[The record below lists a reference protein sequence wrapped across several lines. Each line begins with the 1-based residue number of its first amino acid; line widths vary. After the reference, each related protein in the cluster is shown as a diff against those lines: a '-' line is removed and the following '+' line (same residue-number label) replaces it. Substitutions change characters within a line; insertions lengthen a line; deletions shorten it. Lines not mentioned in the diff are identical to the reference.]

1 MSSGGAE
8 RPDRATAL
16 APACIGNLGT
26 GFDLL
31 GHAIEGPGDRVTA
44 IRTRQPGVTIIDI
57 RNAQEKL
64 PTDAD
69 ANTAG
74 RAAVSLLQSQDTDFG
89 VELIIDKGI
98 PVSAGLGGSAASA
111 VAAVVAVN
119 ALLPEPAEL
128 HELYRA
134 AMMGES
140 AATDSLQGDNVG
152 PQLTGGLAL
161 GTRSRLVPM
170 NAPEWLHA
178 AVVHPD
184 CRLDT
189 RAARKVLDREF
200 PMDLITRQQA
210 GLALLINGCL
220 NNNESHIAEGLN
232 DVLVE
237 PLRAPLVPGFA
248 EVQRAAT
255 DSGAL
260 GATLSGAGPSVFAWC
275 RGQDSAHR
283 AGQAMADAFAR
294 HGLEACVYL
303 SPVNTRGARIV

>member
-1 MSSGGAE
+1 MTQSA
-8 RPDRATAL
+8 RQQATAF
-16 APACIGNLGT
+16 APACVGNLGT

-44 IRTRQPGVTIIDI
+44 TRTDRPGVVIDAI
-57 RNAQEKL
+57 RNTLDKL
-64 PTDAD
+64 PLDVD

-74 RAAVSLLQSQDTDFG
+74 RAAVELLTMKSAEFG
-89 VELIIDKGI
+89 VKLEIDKGI
-98 PVSAGLGGSAASA
+98 PVSAGMGGSAASA
-111 VAAVVAVN
+111 VAAVVAIN

-128 HELYRA
+128 HDLYRA
-134 AMMGES
+134 AMIGES

-161 GTRSRLVPM
+161 GTRTRLVPM
-170 NAPEWLHA
+170 KAPAWLYA

-184 CRLDT
+184 YRLDT
-189 RAARKVLDREF
+189 RAAREVLDREF

-220 NNNESHIAEGLN
+220 TGNELHIAEGLD

-248 EVQRAAT
+248 EVRRAAM

-275 RGQDSAHR
+275 RGQDGARR
-283 AGQAMADAFAR
+283 AGQAMANAFTL
-294 HGLEACVYL
+294 HGLESRVYL
-303 SPVNTRGARIV
+303 SPVNAPGAGII